1 MKQHNT
7 GEDTV
12 TETIVDVELTN
23 RGFVVVITYP
33 SGRRTNVGVH
43 HARYK
48 ANEQAA
54 AVRAQLA

>member
-1 MKQHNT
+1 M
-7 GEDTV
+7 
-12 TETIVDVELTN
+12 TETIVDVEPTS
-23 RGFVVVITYP
+23 RGWAVVITYP
-33 SGRRTNVGVH
+33 SGSRSRVGVH